1 MTALSK
7 IPRTNVSVA
16 DIRDTLNANG
26 GSVTN
31 VLGTFFSS
39 AANINIW
46 ARQKPIH
53 WNSNTSNNDGAG
65 DGNYGFTPARS
76 LTLDGVKSLYD
87 GNLNGWTVNFPSGG
101 SSSPYRLGD
110 FRNYNPKA
118 RESALS
124 VTTEIISTLE
134 VFVKEPIVEATD
146 RSTLLLTDLNVVKN
160 NYFGIA
166 LYRKDDGTRV
176 YYQTATSKGV
186 MKVTMQT
193 TFMTIEYNMMP
204 FLSSVPY
211 TLNET
216 FKTATYYSIPIGGLT
231 LVTASTAASRYKLS
245 IRATK
250 LGAKIT
256 YTVTSSEASITR
268 KDVLVY
274 CRYQSSPQGST
285 IVSGETYTKITSI
298 APGGSYKG
306 HFTVNSIKSYR
317 LDMYC
322 DTLYLKS
329 AYPKEEVIEQ

>member
-7 IPRTNVSVA
+7 IPRTDVKIE

-26 GSVTN
+26 GIVTN
-31 VLGTFFSS
+31 DLGTFFGSF
-39 AANINIW
+39 ANINIW
-46 ARQKPIH
+46 AKQKPIH
-53 WNSNTSNNDGAG
+53 WASNFTNNDGAG

-87 GNLNGWTVNFPSGG
+87 GSLNGWTVNFPSGG

-124 VTTEIISTLE
+124 VTTEITSTLK
-134 VFVKEPIVEATD
+134 VFVREPILEATD

-166 LYRKDDGTRV
+166 LYRKDNGTLV
-176 YYQTATSKGV
+176 YHQTATSKGL

-231 LVTASTAASRYKLS
+231 LVTATTAASRYKLS
-245 IRATK
+245 IRASK
-250 LGAKIT
+250 FGSKIA
-256 YTVTSSEASITR
+256 YTVTSSETSITR
-268 KDVLVY
+268 KDVFVY
-274 CRYQSSPQGST
+274 CRYHSSPQGST

-298 APGGSYKG
+298 SPGGSHYG
-306 HFTVNSIKSYR
+306 NFTVNSIKSYR

-322 DTLYLKS
+322 DALYLKS
-329 AYPKEEVIEQ
+329 VFPIEDVIEQ